1 MNNNTANQQV
11 EMSEPAQQGNNTEM
25 PTATHHLPTLNECAK
40 QALLKHK
47 LVEENE
53 TASRD
58 AGKKAIQSAIEAG
71 ACLKNAKKMLKH
83 GEWLPWLSANV
94 SGISEETAQRY
105 IRLERESYGKDLSG
119 CETLRQAYLAC
130 GILKAQAPTN
140 GRHTPGGSDS
150 GDDSTPGTDNPT
162 GAPTGLYSPRVLK
175 VRNSVRRLMPQIHGI
190 DLLGPEA
197 ESVAKAI
204 DPIIAW
210 HKEFLEAQA
219 KRKAPGEQP
228 GWDEEP
234 KDPEWM
240 AQVAEKF
247 PLQDAA

>member
-1 MNNNTANQQV
+1 
-11 EMSEPAQQGNNTEM
+11 MSEPAQQGNNTDT
-25 PTATHHLPTLNECAK
+25 PTAAHHVPTLDECAE

-53 TASRD
+53 TATRD
-58 AGKKAIQSAIEAG
+58 AGKRAIESAIEAG
-71 ACLKNAKKMLKH
+71 RWLKNAKTQVKH
-83 GEWLPWLSANV
+83 GEWLPWLSTNV

-105 IRLERESYGKDLSG
+105 IRLERESHGKDLSG

-130 GILKAQAPTN
+130 GILRSPARTDR
-140 GRHTPGGSDS
+140 RHTPGGSDS
-150 GDDSTPGTDNPT
+150 GDDSTNPTDDPT
-162 GAPTGLYSPRVLK
+162 GAPTGPHSPRVLK
-175 VRNSVRRLMPQIHGI
+175 VWNSVRRLMSQIHGI
-190 DLLGPEA
+190 DPLGPEA

-204 DPIIAW
+204 DSIIAW
-210 HKEFLEAQA
+210 HQDFLNARA

-228 GWDEEP
+228 GWEDDP

-240 AQVAEKF
+240 ARLPEKF